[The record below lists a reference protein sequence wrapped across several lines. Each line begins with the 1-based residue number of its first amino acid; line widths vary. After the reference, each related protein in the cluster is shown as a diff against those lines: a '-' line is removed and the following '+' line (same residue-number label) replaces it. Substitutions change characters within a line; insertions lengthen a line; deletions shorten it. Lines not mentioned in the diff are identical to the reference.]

1 MSKLLRGVFSLFL
14 ILLSNFNE
22 LYSQDKKADEIYER
36 AMKIRL
42 ENPDSAIYLFNKS
55 YKKFMQEKDTV
66 KAIYSILNESEVYE
80 NNAKYA
86 KSYEI
91 LWQAVIMLDNSKRES
106 LKSVLYH
113 RLGRIFSYHKREKES
128 VEYLNKA
135 LNIQKDIMKK
145 NNSSKV
151 VLVPYYYSLVSTYRE
166 LDNDKL
172 TKAYLDSCYM
182 YYNEKESLVA
192 KPFIDFEKACQFI
205 KTDSKEAISL
215 FDELYPWF
223 KSNYPTYLV
232 LFNKYKGDA
241 YFQISNYKESEK
253 CYLDALEISKKYNSH
268 VDFTA
273 LIYQQLAKL
282 YAKKGDYKLAF
293 DNLTKEKTLDQTVF
307 DIRSE
312 RNQNHIEIKNEYL
325 IEKQKQSQLLQEQYL
340 KQLEQEDK
348 IKNLQRIVLLISIV
362 FILAIGFSYVKRL
375 RYKHYSER
383 KMLEMS
389 KELEIKKK
397 NEMLDLKNKEL
408 ATSALQ
414 IIEKDELLK
423 MLKGKIEASKTDKS
437 KVQEIN
443 NALRTI
449 SVSNNKNWEEFKLR
463 FVDVNK
469 EFYDKVFERFPNL
482 SQGDQKICALIKL
495 NFSSKDM
502 AKLLGISV
510 ESVHTSRHRIRKK
523 MNLDRSINLED
534 FINSI

>member
-1 MSKLLRGVFSLFL
+1 MHKSLSLLLFFIIFLFSMNQVLG
-14 ILLSNFNE
+14 
-22 LYSQDKKADEIYER
+22 QDNDPDKVYEKAI
-36 AMKIRL
+36 KIRL
-42 ENPDSAIYLFNKS
+42 EHPDSAIYLFSKS
-55 YKKFMQEKDTV
+55 YNKYIQQKDTI

-91 LWQAVIMLDNSKRES
+91 LWKAVIMLDESKNES

-128 VEYLNKA
+128 IEYLKKA
-135 LNIQKDIMKK
+135 LNIQKAITKK
-145 NNSSKV
+145 NNFSKV
-151 VLVPYYYSLVSTYRE
+151 NLVPYYYSLVATYRE
-166 LDNDKL
+166 LNNDAL

-182 YYNEKESLVA
+182 YYKKKESLVA
-192 KPFIDFEKACQFI
+192 KAFIDFEKACQFI
-205 KTDSKEAISL
+205 KSDSKKAIEL
-215 FDELYPWF
+215 LDELYPWF
-223 KSNYPTYLV
+223 KKNSPTYLV

-241 YFQISNYKESEK
+241 YFEISKFEESEK
-253 CYLDALEISKKYNSH
+253 CYLDALETSKKYNSH

-273 LIYQQLAKL
+273 LIYGQLAKL
-282 YAKKGDYKLAF
+282 YAEKGNYKSAF
-293 DNLTKEKTLDQTVF
+293 VNLKKEKELDQEVF

-325 IEKQKQSQLLQEQYL
+325 IEKEKQNQLLQEQYL

-348 IKNLQRIVLLISIV
+348 IKNLQRIVLLISII

-375 RYKHYSER
+375 RYKHFSER

-423 MLKGKIEASKTDKS
+423 MLKNKIETAKTDKS
-437 KVQEIN
+437 KVSEIN
-443 NALRTI
+443 NVLRTI

>member
-1 MSKLLRGVFSLFL
+1 MYKSLSLLLFL
-14 ILLSNFNE
+14 VFCFTFNR
-22 LYSQDKKADEIYER
+22 LQSQEGDGDKIYEK
-36 AMKIRL
+36 AMKVRL
-42 ENPDSAIYLFNKS
+42 EYPDSAIQLFNKS
-55 YKKFMQEKDTV
+55 YKIFIKQKDTI
-66 KAIYSILNESEVYE
+66 KAIYNILNESEVYE

-91 LWQAVIMLDNSKRES
+91 LWKAVIMLDATDKES

-128 VEYLNKA
+128 VEYLKKA
-135 LNIQKDIMKK
+135 LNIQRSIMKK
-145 NNSSKV
+145 SNLSKV
-151 VLVPYYYSLVSTYRE
+151 TLVPYYYSLVSTYRE
-166 LDNDKL
+166 LNNDEL
-172 TKAYLDSCYM
+172 TRSYLDSCYM
-182 YYNEKESLVA
+182 YYDEKKSLVA
-192 KPFIDFEKACQFI
+192 KAFIDFENACQLI
-205 KTDSKEAISL
+205 KTDSKKALEL
-215 FDELYPWF
+215 FEGLYPWF
-223 KSNYPTYLV
+223 VKNSPTYLV

-241 YFQISNYKESEK
+241 YLQLSNFSESEK
-253 CYLDALEISKKYNSH
+253 CYLNALEISKKYNSH
-268 VDFTA
+268 IDFTA

-282 YAKKGDYKLAF
+282 YALKGNYKLAF
-293 DNLTKEKTLDQTVF
+293 DNLNKEKELDQKVF

-312 RNQNHIEIKNEYL
+312 RNQNHIEIKNEFL
-325 IEKQKQSQLLQEQYL
+325 IEKQKQTQLLQEQYL

-362 FILAIGFSYVKRL
+362 FILAIGFSYVRRL
-375 RYKHYSER
+375 RYKHTSER